1 MVEKENGELG
11 VIKIGLKKDEEE
23 GQRVHDTGGG
33 VGQGK
38 QRRRRKV
45 RELGG
50 RGRNKGFTDERET
63 G

>member
-1 MVEKENGELG
+1 M
-11 VIKIGLKKDEEE
+11 IKIGLKKDEEE

>member
-1 MVEKENGELG
+1 M
-11 VIKIGLKKDEEE
+11 IKIGLKKDEEE
-23 GQRVHDTGGG
+23 GQRVHDTDGG

-50 RGRNKGFTDERET
+50 RGEEQRIYR
-63 G
+63 